1 MNAANQMTIG
11 RLAEQSRVNLE
22 TLRYYERLGL
32 LPRPPRSS
40 SGYRLYPREAVER
53 VRFIKQAQLLGF
65 SLKEVAELLSLR
77 VAPGTSCADVK
88 QRADKKVADIR
99 QKIRNLQ
106 RMKQALIKVS
116 ASCSGRG
123 PSSECPILE
132 ALKGERGGLW
142 RPLS

>member
-88 QRADKKVADIR
+88 QRADKKVADI
-99 QKIRNLQ
+99 QEKIRNLQ